1 MAKGILIP
9 ADNEKPLEVQDFS
22 DLKLV
27 LGGEVERFGVN
38 RPDAS
43 LIQSESAIYLDLPGN
58 RRATLIFWC
67 HATSRRGKQAIQGD
81 AVLLGPLSDQGE
93 PQDVPEWYVKLLLET
108 EQFKVHAQRL
118 EDMLWRE
125 HELVFNNWLQAYT
138 SILLHAERNALVN
151 HVRVVPA

>member
-1 MAKGILIP
+1 MPKGIFIP
-9 ADNEKPLEVQDFS
+9 VDNDQPLEVRDFS

-27 LGGEVERFGVN
+27 LGGEVERFPVN

-43 LIQSESAIYLDLPGN
+43 LFQSESAVYLDLRAN

-67 HATSRRGKQAIQGD
+67 HATYRRGKQAIQGD

-93 PQDVPEWYVKLLLET
+93 LQDVPHWYTKLLLET
-108 EQFKVHAQRL
+108 EQYKVHAQRL

-125 HELVFNNWLQAYT
+125 HERVFDDWQQAYT
-138 SILLHAERNALVN
+138 SILLHAERNAMVA
-151 HVRVVPA
+151 HVRVFPA